1 MNTLPVHREACF
13 TFTPFPFVPKVS
25 IFVFIPCIDY
35 FYISDEKETQG
46 RCVSTLIALW
56 PFKSHIALWPAHL
69 SCGLGCFSL
78 WEVQLQGVGFGSG
91 WRQANGNY
99 RFLKK
104 KRAVSSSGKLLGLLS
119 IWSVHRPMA
128 ARRRQCQEGFMNPIS
143 GGSRVANTWV
153 FFMLGLWKEN
163 RSKPV

>member
-25 IFVFIPCIDY
+25 IFVFVPCIYY
-35 FYISDEKETQG
+35 FYVFDEKETQG
-46 RCVSTLIALW
+46 RRVSTLVALW
-56 PFKSHIALWPAHL
+56 PFKSHVALWPAHL

-104 KRAVSSSGKLLGLLS
+104 KRAVSAAGSFLASSAYGLC
-119 IWSVHRPMA
+119 IGQWPHVGDSVRKDSWIRLA
-128 ARRRQCQEGFMNPIS
+128 VAQEWQTLEYF
-143 GGSRVANTWV
+143 
-153 FFMLGLWKEN
+153 LC
-163 RSKPV
+163 